1 MMSPSS
7 GEPRLGTA
15 KPKSLG
21 LDTGPVEPDGPL
33 GRQMVKSQVAPF
45 GPGSVG
51 EVALKLAL
59 AGDLAAEFA
68 RFPLS
73 AASRRGQGAAVPHG
87 RPPASRSAI
96 RVPAEV
102 VGVFPAGRGVHGS
115 ELVERHGSWG

>member
-1 MMSPSS
+1 MTSPPS

-15 KPKSLG
+15 RPNSLG
-21 LDTGPVEPDGPL
+21 LATGPVEPDGPL

-51 EVALKLAL
+51 EVTLKLAL

-68 RFPLS
+68 RFLLS
-73 AASRRGQGAAVPHG
+73 AASRRGRGAPVPHV

-96 RVPAEV
+96 RVPAGLVEV
-102 VGVFPAGRGVHGS
+102 SPAGGGVHGS
-115 ELVERHGSWG
+115 ELVER